1 MQWDRLPPSADPSR
15 PPTASGQHRGRSEV
29 TVVEAAKE
37 NRLDVARMT
46 GDVLTSVSV
55 KEGQKETLLVWQ
67 AVRWVRNSLAIS
79 LVFRIKS
86 TDL

>member
-15 PPTASGQHRGRSEV
+15 PPTASGHHRGRSEV

-46 GDVLTSVSV
+46 GDVLTSSV
-55 KEGQKETLLVWQ
+55 REGQRETLLVWQ
-67 AVRWVRNSLAIS
+67 AVRWVRNSLPLS